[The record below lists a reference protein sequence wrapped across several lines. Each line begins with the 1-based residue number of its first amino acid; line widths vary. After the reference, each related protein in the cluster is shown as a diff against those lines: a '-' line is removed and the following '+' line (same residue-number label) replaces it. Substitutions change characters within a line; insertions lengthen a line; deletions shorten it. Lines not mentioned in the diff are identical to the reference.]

1 MSLKWSW
8 AFGPETTAELNT
20 LGQWNTSAT
29 NRSQTSALHVRSYLG
44 SPGGRY
50 SLNMIDGGSTYG
62 VGLPTN
68 ETEGSP
74 AGWLSG
80 YVYTPSA
87 AFFNNQQ
94 LLVVKGNLSG
104 TDIRCE
110 ADSLTRQI
118 KFYVNNGFIGQTVT
132 TLNSSTWHHIA
143 IRFDMSSNPWLGE
156 LWIDGVQEIVGSNAQ
171 SADTGFTG
179 YIGSLYNSWIGF
191 NDNTF
196 WSDITFYDNWAD
208 PCPVDQFVTRIAADS
223 DSSDNGT
230 WSPASFPGAGGPQST
245 ALVPPIA
252 VGPVVSETTPSS
264 GENVVIET
272 NILST
277 KLGISP
283 TNIYGV
289 TSHSY
294 AAGTGGFSIFTDLK
308 AAGGPSSVSGP
319 ASVIGSDTYVT
330 VTTPTAPG
338 VGAWLPTMGVLLKTE
353 VS

>member
-20 LGQWNTSAT
+20 LGQWNTSNT
-29 NRSQTSALHVRSYLG
+29 TRSQTSVLYVRSYLG

-50 SLNMIDGGSTYG
+50 SLNMKDGGSTYG
-62 VGLPTN
+62 AGLPTN

-87 AFFNNQQ
+87 GFFDNSQ
-94 LLVVKGNLSG
+94 LLIVKGNLSG

-156 LWIDGVQEIVGSNAQ
+156 LWIDGVQEIVGSSARA
-171 SADTGFTG
+171 ADTGFTG
-179 YIGSLYNSWIGF
+179 YFGSLYSTWTPF
-191 NDNTF
+191 DDNTF
-196 WSDITFYDNWAD
+196 WSDITFYDDWAD

-230 WSPASFPGAGGPQST
+230 WAPGSGGGQFG
-245 ALVPPIA
+245 ALAPPIA
-252 VGPVVSETTPSS
+252 VGPVVSEATPSS
-264 GENVVIET
+264 GEYVEIET
-272 NILST
+272 NILSA

-294 AAGTGGFSIFTDLK
+294 AAGTGGFSIFTDLA

-319 ASVIGSDTYVT
+319 ASVIGSGTYVT

-338 VGAWLPTMGVLLKTE
+338 VGPWLPAMGVLLKTE